1 MMSEAPEAAE
11 GAVEDEA
18 AAEEASTDEVVAE
31 EATADDATAEAAAE
45 ETGNEQPADEPTAE
59 QPAEAEA
66 AAEETADADAEED
79 EPGTLVE
86 PEEDGATDIGE
97 PAEEGP
103 EQELSAVGLASRRAS
118 VFFCDRGHRTFAV
131 WSQPEV
137 CHARPARHGE
147 ECGRPLH
154 SITELPEQVQKALN
168 PLKASKKAAKG
179 AA

>member
-1 MMSEAPEAAE
+1 MSEAPEAAE

-18 AAEEASTDEVVAE
+18 AAEEAT
-31 EATADDATAEAAAE
+31 TDDATAEVAAE

-66 AAEETADADAEED
+66 ATEETADADADADEDED
-79 EPGTLVE
+79 EPGTLAE
-86 PEEDGATDIGE
+86 PEADGATDIGE
-97 PAEEGP
+97 AAEEGP
-103 EQELSAVGLASRRAS
+103 DQELSAVGLGSRQAS

-137 CHARPARHGE
+137 CHARPTRHGE

>member
-1 MMSEAPEAAE
+1 MSEAPEAAE

-18 AAEEASTDEVVAE
+18 VAE
-31 EATADDATAEAAAE
+31 EATTDDATAEVAAE

-66 AAEETADADAEED
+66 ATEETADADADADED
-79 EPGTLVE
+79 EPGTLAE
-86 PEEDGATDIGE
+86 PEADGATDIDE
-97 PAEEGP
+97 AAEEGP
-103 EQELSAVGLASRRAS
+103 DQELSAVGLGSRQAS

-137 CHARPARHGE
+137 CHARPTRHGE

>member
-11 GAVEDEA
+11 GAAEDEA
-18 AAEEASTDEVVAE
+18 AAEGAATEEVAVDD
-31 EATADDATAEAAAE
+31 TAAEAAAE
-45 ETGNEQPADEPTAE
+45 EPGDEQPADEPTAE

-66 AAEETADADAEED
+66 DAEETADADADEDED
-79 EPGTLVE
+79 EPGTLAE

-97 PAEEGP
+97 AAEEGP
-103 EQELSAVGLASRRAS
+103 EQELGAVGLGSRQAS

-137 CHARPARHGE
+137 CHARPTRHGE

-154 SITELPEQVQKALN
+154 SITDLPEQVQKALN